1 TEDADIQIYPN
12 PASSHLSIE
21 SPNEEITHVSMVDML
36 GQEVYNA
43 EVANAHQHEIRVS
56 GLNTGMYF
64 IQVSTSAGIVTG
76 KIQITK

>member
-64 IQVSTSAGIVTG
+64 IRIATSKGMVTYKAQVTR
-76 KIQITK
+76 

>member
-1 TEDADIQIYPN
+1 MHYLTYHFLLTFLFITSAVFKADGQN
-12 PASSHLSIE
+12 
-21 SPNEEITHVSMVDML
+21 SMVDML